1 MGKKHSIFFQFEI
14 ERMWQRYTSQKV
26 VDPRVFTIVTITPVL
41 SLDDS
46 SDNLKFSTISLVD
59 ELFLKFGQADFVNWT
74 STTKAK
80 CNKNLSRFLTSQF

>member
-14 ERMWQRYTSQKV
+14 ERMWQRYTGQKV
-26 VDPRVFTIVTITPVL
+26 VDPRVTITPVL

-74 STTKAK
+74 STTIAK